1 MTMGK
6 IKVGLIGL
14 GAMGRGAAVNL
25 IANGYDVVG
34 YDVRSESLD
43 WLRERGGTP
52 CCSLPDMA
60 SQVQTV
66 VSFVINSAQTEEV
79 LYGENGLIGKLP
91 DGSTFIACST
101 MDPAY
106 VQDLETRLRNNSIAL
121 IDAPVTGGPEGALK
135 GSLTIMGSGEKSAFE
150 KIRPILDAIGSK
162 VYHLG
167 AAGSGAKMKV
177 VNQLL
182 VGANLVAAAEAMAL
196 AKHLGLSTET
206 TLEILSSGAA
216 NSWML
221 TNRGPKMISGKF
233 EEVNATVDIFLK
245 DLSLVVDATREAR
258 FPAPLAHDAYLAFLE
273 AAGRGFGA
281 SDGSVVTSNYSTK
294 NK

>member
-1 MTMGK
+1 MQK
-6 IKVGLIGL
+6 VKVGLIGL

-25 IANGYDVVG
+25 IEKDYEVIG
-34 YDVRSESLD
+34 YDVRDESLS

-52 CCSLPDMA
+52 CSSLSELA
-60 SQVQTV
+60 TQAQIVI
-66 VSFVINSAQTEEV
+66 SFVINSSQTENI
-79 LYGENGLIGKLP
+79 LFGDDGLVGRLEKESIV
-91 DGSTFIACST
+91 IACST

-106 VQDLETRLRNNSIAL
+106 VQDLGDRLQKHSITL

-135 GSLTIMGSGEKSAFE
+135 GSLTIMGSGDRNAFE
-150 KIRPILDAIGSK
+150 KVKPVLEAIGSR

-167 AAGSGAKMKV
+167 EAGSGAKMKV

-196 AKHLGLSTET
+196 AKHLGLPIET

-221 TNRGPKMISGKF
+221 TNRGPKMISEKYD
-233 EEVNATVDIFLK
+233 EVNATVDIFLK
-245 DLSLVVDATREAR
+245 DLSLVLDATRGAR
-258 FPAPLAHDAYLAFLE
+258 FPAPFAHNAYLAFIE
-273 AAGRGFGA
+273 ASGRGFGM
-281 SDGSVVTSNYSTK
+281 SDGAVVMSNYSMESK
-294 NK
+294 